1 MNDAAERKLALSH
14 LWVAFIAF
22 VVACFMGEYQVLE
35 RSGFIPALDSPSC
48 LFCLGQYSWG
58 TDGVCSND
66 LFYYGLWLLHRH
78 DQLKATGME

>member
-35 RSGFIPALDSPSC
+35 RSGFIPLWIHP
-48 LFCLGQYSWG
+48 
-58 TDGVCSND
+58 VCILPRSVPMG
-66 LFYYGLWLLHRH
+66 Y
-78 DQLKATGME
+78 